1 MTLAEYFAANRPR
14 PPYAF
19 GTKVN
24 GTSIQSVLIFIM
36 KESILC
42 FYLSFRSLLMRDLLL
57 EYIDSRWELGYEY
70 EFETTQIDVHL
81 MEDRELLDFYT
92 KLVRKYVE

>member
-1 MTLAEYFAANRPR
+1 MISAIGTMTKIS
-14 PPYAF
+14 
-19 GTKVN
+19 T
-24 GTSIQSVLIFIM
+24 
-36 KESILC
+36 ILD
-42 FYLSFRSLLMRDLLL
+42 FYNERKYTCLSWSFLMRDLIL

>member
-1 MTLAEYFAANRPR
+1 
-14 PPYAF
+14 
-19 GTKVN
+19 V
-24 GTSIQSVLIFIM
+24 
-36 KESILC
+36 
-42 FYLSFRSLLMRDLLL
+42 RDLVL
-57 EYIDSRWELGYEY
+57 EYIDSGWQLGYEY